1 MIIRS
6 RFNGPPGTGNGG
18 YSAGLCAVQSS
29 PGQGAVEVT
38 LRMPPPLDEE
48 LTPREEDAV
57 LRVYTSAGDLV
68 AEARESTVDEVVA
81 PVSWADA
88 VEVSRDY
95 PGFRSHPFPTCFVCG
110 TERAVGD
117 GLRLFPGRLPDRR
130 TATPFTVPDEI
141 APELVWAALDC
152 PGGWSVPLEG
162 RPYVL
167 GRIAARVDEPPAPG
181 QRCVVMGQ
189 MTGEDGQ
196 GVHGVE
202 LVRSGGRLAG
212 HRPGHVDCGVKP
224 GRFALPVTVYDSDR

>member
-1 MIIRS
+1 MIISS

-18 YSAGLCAVQSS
+18 YSAGCCATSLRA
-29 PGQGAVEVT
+29 GNGAIEVT
-38 LRMPPPLDEE
+38 LRRPPPLDEE
-48 LTPREEDAV
+48 LTPYEEDGV
-57 LRVYTSAGDLV
+57 LRVYTNSGDLI

-88 VEVSRDY
+88 VEVSKDY

-130 TATPFTVPDEI
+130 TATPFVIPDDI
-141 APELVWAALDC
+141 APEMVWAALDC

-167 GRIAARVDEPPAPG
+167 GRIAARVDALPTPG
-181 QRCVVMGQ
+181 QRCVVMGT
-189 MTGEDGQ
+189 MTGEDGRKAFTVSSLY
-196 GVHGVE
+196 GPDGD
-202 LVRSGGRLAG
+202 LLATARG
-212 HRPGHVDCGVKP
+212 TWI
-224 GRFALPVTVYDSDR
+224 AL